1 MTLYFCNSVVV
12 SAHTYCF
19 PSVHSSKPLQRH
31 WSKQA
36 LKIVVW
42 HNSFSII
49 LLFQL
54 DASFFKTKHFTDML
68 DDQKRQGVQAKCK
81 RSRWDHWREGCP
93 GDVAVPSTART
104 LSAMLILYIHAC
116 LPSWFK
122 HPPLRNYLLDCEFS
136 WPIHRSRC
144 SQFFLS
150 HICSHKHALQ
160 ESTLLKQWGSIPLWV
175 GIKWLVRVAPQNLI
189 IPASAW
195 TALMTR
201 GSRQKITPSV
211 NFFSLFWRS

>member
-144 SQFFLS
+144 SQFFLIS
-150 HICSHKHALQ
+150 YLLSQAL
-160 ESTLLKQWGSIPLWV
+160 STGIHFVETV
-175 GIKWLVRVAPQNLI
+175 GIDTPLSGYKVVGKSGPTESHNPSKRLDRFND
-189 IPASAW
+189 
-195 TALMTR
+195 TR
-201 GSRQKITPSV
+201 IQTENYPKC
-211 NFFSLFWRS
+211 